1 MKVSVDVPLP
11 VTDAGVNDAVTS
23 CGNPEMLK
31 FTVPVNPFTPV
42 MVTVSEPVEF
52 RFTVIAG
59 GAEIVKSAA
68 GTGSTSR
75 ETEVV

>member
-1 MKVSVDVPLP
+1 MNVRVDVPLP

-23 CGNPEMLK
+23 CGNPEMLR
-31 FTVPVNPFTPV
+31 FTVPVNPPTPV
-42 MVTVSEPVEF
+42 MVTVSDPLEF
-52 RFTVIAG
+52 RLTVIEG
-59 GAEIVKSAA
+59 GAEMVKSAV